1 MFDLLSSSVPT
12 NRAFT
17 VEAWLD
23 SIVPHTP
30 LLKEIKTKTNTHNPP
45 VTSHVLKP
53 TPTASD
59 IPSQFQHYGKRKRG
73 LKLEQPKLPK
83 LNQQQH
89 SEPAHRP
96 NKQPRIEPISQRTR
110 SNLRRATV
118 KAISRTPVYAQV
130 WTENFSV
137 SRP

>member
-1 MFDLLSSSVPT
+1 MFDLISSSVPIS
-12 NRAFT
+12 RAFT
-17 VEAWLD
+17 VEAWLNNTG
-23 SIVPHTP
+23 PFTP
-30 LLKEIKTKTNTHNPP
+30 LRKEIKTKTNTHAPP

-73 LKLEQPKLPK
+73 LELEQPRILE
-83 LNQQQH
+83 LNQQQY

-96 NKQPRIEPISQRTR
+96 NKQPRMEPISQRTR

-118 KAISRTPVYAQV
+118 GANMSRTQVFAQV
-130 WTENFSV
+130 RRELLSL
-137 SRP
+137 